1 MAMSRLVPSLGREM
15 PMDTATL
22 LHAIYTAYRE
32 RRVDVLLGY
41 LDDEF
46 HWVVHLSEAA
56 FPGGER
62 ARDKAETAA
71 TLKRIMESFD
81 LLTYDPGPIIATDQK
96 ATVQPRIR
104 IRDKQTD
111 AVLETKMVHT
121 WHVKN
126 GKAVALDEKH
136 HDRAT
141 VEAFFQSSEHKA

>member
-1 MAMSRLVPSLGREM
+1 
-15 PMDTATL
+15 MDTATL

-32 RRVDVLLGY
+32 KRVDVLLGY

-56 FPGGER
+56 FPGGEKP
-62 ARDKAETAA
+62 RDKTETAA

-81 LLTYDPGPIIATDQK
+81 LLTYDPGPIIATDHT

-111 AVLETKMVHT
+111 AILETQMVHT
-121 WHVKN
+121 WRVKN
-126 GKAVALDEKH
+126 GKAVALDETH
-136 HDRAT
+136 NDRAA
-141 VEAFFQSSEHKA
+141 VEAFLQGCQLKA